1 MLLLQPGPT
10 PPHGVSS
17 GLVKTR
23 SGLPFLVTGQG
34 CAAVDSL
41 FTVSVNSKILTP
53 KFAHIL
59 ANDCSEHTRCL
70 TLDTLWPLLSV
81 SYLWCLTLGISQ
93 KMCGPKL

>member
-10 PPHGVSS
+10 PPHGGGS

-41 FTVSVNSKILTP
+41 FTDSVNSKILTP
-53 KFAHIL
+53 KFAHTL
-59 ANDCSEHTRCL
+59 ANDCSEHTGCL
-70 TLDTLWPLLSV
+70 ALDTLWLLLSV
-81 SYLWCLTLGISQ
+81 SYLWYLPLGISQ
-93 KMCGPKL
+93 KMGGPKL